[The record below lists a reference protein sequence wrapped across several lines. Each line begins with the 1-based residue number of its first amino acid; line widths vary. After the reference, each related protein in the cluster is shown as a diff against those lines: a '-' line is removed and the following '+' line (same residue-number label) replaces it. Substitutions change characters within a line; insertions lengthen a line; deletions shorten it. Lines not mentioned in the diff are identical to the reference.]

1 MRRSIAL
8 CLLMFAAS
16 CACKKAPVAPATT
29 TTTAVEKEP
38 ATPPEPVPPPEP
50 PPPPESQ
57 PIAGAGQPA
66 GSGVLACDE
75 YIGVLTQMETACVDK
90 MPRDAIDA
98 MKQGRD
104 AMLQSMPDWS
114 SMDEATRTSTQQTMN
129 DACAQARD
137 ALRQASA
144 SLGCPV

>member
-16 CACKKAPVAPATT
+16 CACKKAPVAPAP
-29 TTTAVEKEP
+29 TTAVEKEP
-38 ATPPEPVPPPEP
+38 ATPPAPVPPPEP
-50 PPPPESQ
+50 SPPEPQ
-57 PIAGAGQPA
+57 PIASGGQPA
-66 GSGVLACDE
+66 GSGVLECDE

-90 MPRDAIDA
+90 MPREAIDA

-114 SMDEATRTSTQQTMN
+114 SMDDATRTSTQQTMSE
-129 DACAQARD
+129 ACTQARD
-137 ALRQASA
+137 ALRQASV

>member
-8 CLLMFAAS
+8 CLLMFAVS

-29 TTTAVEKEP
+29 TAVEKEP
-38 ATPPEPVPPPEP
+38 ATPPAPVAPPAPVPPPEP
-50 PPPPESQ
+50 Q
-57 PIAGAGQPA
+57 PIAGGGQPA
-66 GSGVLACDE
+66 GSGVLECDE
-75 YIGVLTQMETACVDK
+75 YIAVITQMETACVDK
-90 MPRDAIDA
+90 MPRESIDA

-114 SMDEATRTSTQQTMN
+114 SMDDETRATVRDTMS
-129 DACAQARD
+129 DACAQGRD